1 VIGWWLPQV
10 LSGLAPARQRQVQR
24 RRSQPC
30 RRRGPIEAGIAL
42 GGVGKLR
49 TLLDRVQHRLIL
61 ALRHGTGRRARQR
74 KKG

>member
-24 RRSQPC
+24 RR
-30 RRRGPIEAGIAL
+30 RGPIEAGIAL
-42 GGVGKLR
+42 GGIGKLR